1 MWWKKDHLK
10 LILNYCLVVHTW
22 PPTVMRTRG
31 EGDFLSITRAWD
43 FFSSR
48 KVRIMWPYK
57 LVSLQ
62 SYWQT
67 DILVAAS
74 RHMGWNS
81 EEEGKTD
88 GVEKQSDGRA
98 PHTSPAG
105 REQVMSVTTKLRKI
119 RVSAVGKVIPSISLF
134 IMARMSLVVW
144 GWKKGAGHP
153 IPHRWQPWRGLSFT
167 LPEGRRMCLSQVTFS
182 CCGSFRENS
191 VDDLISYSLFSI
203 VFILN

>member
-1 MWWKKDHLK
+1 M
-10 LILNYCLVVHTW
+10 W
-22 PPTVMRTRG
+22 PPTVMRIRG
-31 EGDFLSITRAWD
+31 KGDFLSITRAWD
-43 FFSSR
+43 FFSSW

-67 DILVAAS
+67 DILDAAS
-74 RHMGWNS
+74 RHMGWNL
-81 EEEGKTD
+81 EEEGRTD

-98 PHTSPAG
+98 PHTGPAG

-167 LPEGRRMCLSQVTFS
+167 LPEGRRMCLSQVAFS

-191 VDDLISYSLFSI
+191 MMI
-203 VFILN
+203 